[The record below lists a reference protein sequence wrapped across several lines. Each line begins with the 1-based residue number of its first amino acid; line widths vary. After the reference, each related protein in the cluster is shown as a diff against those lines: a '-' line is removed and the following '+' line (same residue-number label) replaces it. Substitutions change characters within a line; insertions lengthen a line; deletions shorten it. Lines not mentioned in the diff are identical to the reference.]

1 MEWWTSPVH
10 ILCIKISFIIILK
23 YKNLNIAFLIE
34 ILIGFGTILSI
45 SLIGYKGLSALA
57 ILALRPFILERE
69 KIDDEKSYLQF
80 SYKILSNSLFI
91 IFLMIISV
99 LIIIQFIPDWNS
111 KLPHTEN
118 ILILVIPFFLLTH
131 GVIGFFNLSIL
142 NKTQ

>member
-1 MEWWTSPVH
+1 
-10 ILCIKISFIIILK
+10 LK

-34 ILIGFGTILSI
+34 ILVGFGTILSI

-111 KLPHTEN
+111 KLPPTEN

-131 GVIGFFNLSIL
+131 GVIGFIDLSIL
-142 NKTQ
+142 NKSK

>member
-1 MEWWTSPVH
+1 
-10 ILCIKISFIIILK
+10 LK

-99 LIIIQFIPDWNS
+99 LIIIHFIPDWNS
-111 KLPHTEN
+111 KLPPTEN

-131 GVIGFFNLSIL
+131 GVIGFIDLSIL
-142 NKTQ
+142 NKSK

>member
-1 MEWWTSPVH
+1 M
-10 ILCIKISFIIILK
+10 K

-34 ILIGFGTILSI
+34 ILVGFGTILSI

-131 GVIGFFNLSIL
+131 GVIGFIDLSIL
-142 NKTQ
+142 NKSK

>member
-1 MEWWTSPVH
+1 M
-10 ILCIKISFIIILK
+10 K

-57 ILALRPFILERE
+57 ILALRPIILERE

-111 KLPHTEN
+111 KLPPTEN

-131 GVIGFFNLSIL
+131 GVIGFIDLSIL
-142 NKTQ
+142 NKSK